1 MNKKQNSKQKIQK
14 LAENDAR
21 PERAIQPTELLN
33 DTLRRIFGCE
43 LADATQKQVY
53 RALCIS
59 VRELLTEKNR
69 VFGNRCTEKE
79 RKEVYYMSMEFLV
92 GTSLRNNLFNL
103 GLEAEFRKA
112 LADAGF
118 DIDEIYA
125 IDPDA
130 GLGNGG
136 LGRLASCYMD
146 AATGMDYPMTGFSIR
161 YEFGIFKQKIV
172 DGWQMEFPDNWLEM
186 GDVWLQ
192 AREDDAVEVKFG
204 GEVREWMDNDRFKVA
219 QVGYSSVMAVPYD
232 MYISGYDSDAA
243 NRLVLWSAK
252 LPQSFDMAAFSRGDY
267 VRALERNAMAETIS
281 KVLYPADDHIQGKR
295 LRLKQQYFFVSATM
309 QSITRKHIENYGTLK
324 NFHEKNVIQINDT
337 HPALVIPELMRIL
350 VDDAG
355 LDWDEAW
362 HIVTHCVAYTNH
374 TVMAEA
380 LEVWPQQLFET
391 LLPRIW
397 QILQEIA
404 HRWQRQVEDYFHDP
418 AKTAK
423 LAIIWDGHVRMANLC
438 LAGTMAVNGVSALHS
453 EILRKDVFKEAC
465 QMMPD
470 KFKNVTNGIDHRR
483 WLPQINRGLN
493 DLICDLTGDG
503 YLTRPQELKKLEAY
517 ADDASVLRR
526 LEEIKHQNKLAFAAY
541 ARKQQGV
548 VLNTDAIFDVQVKRL
563 HEYKRQLLN
572 VLHIIYL
579 YQRLQEDPN
588 MEMRPQTFL
597 FGAKAAPGYA
607 VAKRIIHL
615 INSLAAQIDRDPI
628 CKDKLQVVFLENY
641 RVSLAEMLMPASEV
655 SQQISTAGK
664 EAIGTG
670 NMKFMMNGALTVGT
684 LDGANV
690 EMHEVLGDE
699 NMFLFGLKA
708 DEVAHLRHTYDPQL
722 LYQRDPVLR
731 RVVDQLK
738 TGFGDG
744 VTYEDIWQRLVMG
757 GDGPADQYMVLADF
771 AAYCAAEERMSRT
784 YGDRAQW
791 NRMSLL
797 NIARSG
803 IFAADR
809 AIAQYADTI
818 WHVPYKK

>member
-1 MNKKQNSKQKIQK
+1 MTYTKDALKEAIQQK
-14 LAENDAR
+14 LR
-21 PERAIQPTELLN
+21 LN
-33 DTLRRIFGCE
+33 YG
-43 LADATQKQVY
+43 
-53 RALCIS
+53 
-59 VRELLTEKNR
+59 
-69 VFGNRCTEKE
+69 CTEKQATDGEIMKACALALRDIMAVRSVDTQE
-79 RKEVYYMSMEFLV
+79 RTQEQQEKRVHYMSLEFLM
-92 GTSLRNNLFNL
+92 GRSLMKNAYNL
-103 GLEAEFRKA
+103 GILPQLTQAVEE
-112 LADAGF
+112 LGF
-118 DIDEIYA
+118 SAPDIFDME
-125 IDPDA
+125 PDA

-136 LGRLASCYMD
+136 LGRLAACYLDSMTTLD
-146 AATGMDYPMTGFSIR
+146 IPATGYSIC
-161 YEFGIFKQKIV
+161 YELGIFKQKIV
-172 DGWQMEFPDNWLEM
+172 DGQQVELPDDWLNL
-186 GDVWLQ
+186 GDAWLMPKPQ
-192 AREDDAVEVKFG
+192 EAEEIHFG
-204 GEVREWMDNDRFKVA
+204 GRVRTRWDNGHLMVIHEDYTRVLAIPCDMLVA
-219 QVGYSSVMAVPYD
+219 GYNTDHVNTLRLWDAKSPKPID
-232 MYISGYDSDAA
+232 MQLFSQGQYLKA
-243 NRLVLWSAK
+243 NE
-252 LPQSFDMAAFSRGDY
+252 
-267 VRALERNAMAETIS
+267 ERAMADSISTI
-281 KVLYPADDHIQGKR
+281 LYPEDNHYEGKS
-295 LRLKQQYFFVSATM
+295 LRLKQQYFFVSATL
-309 QSITRKHIENYGTLK
+309 QSITRQHIQTYGTLK

-579 YQRLQEDPN
+579 YQRLQDDPN
-588 MEMRPQTFL
+588 MDMRPQTFL

-664 EAIGTG
+664 EASGTG
-670 NMKFMMNGALTVGT
+670 NMKFMMNGALTLGT

-690 EMHEVLGDE
+690 EMHQVLGDE
-699 NMFLFGLKA
+699 NMFLFGLTS
-708 DEVAHLRHTYDPQL
+708 DEAARLRQSYDPYL
-722 LYQRDPVLR
+722 LYTRDPVLH
-731 RVVDQLK
+731 RVLDQLK
-738 TGFGDG
+738 TGFRDG
-744 VTYEDIWQRLVMG
+744 VSYEDLYQRLLYG
-757 GDGPADQYMVLADF
+757 ADCPADQYLLLADF
-771 AAYCAAEERMSRT
+771 ASYCAASHRVVDT
-784 YGDRAQW
+784 YADREKW
-791 NRMSLL
+791 NRMSLH

-803 IFAADR
+803 IFSADR
-809 AIAQYADTI
+809 SIADYADTI